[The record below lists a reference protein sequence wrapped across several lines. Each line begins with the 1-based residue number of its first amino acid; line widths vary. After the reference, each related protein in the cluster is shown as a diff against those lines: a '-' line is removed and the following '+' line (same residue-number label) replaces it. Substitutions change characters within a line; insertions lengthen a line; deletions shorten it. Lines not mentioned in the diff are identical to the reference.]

1 MAYHFNDNVYTKSFT
16 PREYQVEL
24 LDAAK
29 ERNIIVCLGTG
40 SGKIFIATKLIQE
53 LANAIRRPFHHGGKR
68 TFYLVDTVAMVA
80 QQASYIR
87 HLTDLK
93 VGEYT
98 SSDAMDIWDTEDW
111 EQEFR
116 ENQVLVMT
124 SQICLEILQCGF
136 LQMNYLNLIILDE
149 CHRALQDHPIRQ
161 IMKEYVTSYEQPRI
175 LGLTAPLLNST
186 CDPGRLEGE
195 LKRLEM
201 VLHSTAETA
210 SDIVSVLRYCTRPK
224 ELVLECSLPTPGT
237 LDEIL
242 ELQVQNA
249 FTFLNDHRYDPSEV
263 YEDEFQEELKG
274 IPDPKIDPQ
283 KIFNDFLDVLHTLG
297 PWCADRA
304 ALVLLIQ
311 LEKLKVK
318 TPYERHFLLLCM
330 VSSVMVKIRAICD
343 DIFQKY
349 DEKERIYR
357 FSSPKVLRLLEI
369 LRQFKPE
376 KLPEE
381 KPEEN
386 ETKQLHEDGDLK
398 IDTERRNSSEE
409 NINTVN
415 GEEDIVN
422 DAKVAVAKENEIA
435 ESDEGRSDELALNV
449 SKNSVAE
456 KIMSCDAEIELSTN
470 TFSDGSIVQESE
482 SVPICPSDDKEL
494 CESEVLTEKEECVN
508 SDTNCGMVDCL
519 LKNNNMNDLSLHCT
533 PDELCSPELD
543 KINFVKDVPSVENCT
558 DISNSSSEIGI
569 KHCTIVPLLCEEL
582 DSNENSKVSVIESSF
597 QYRSNDTC
605 HCTTDCDKIQTD
617 HIDSDVS
624 KEISLKNNEL
634 RSVSVT
640 PSNSRADFY
649 PRNRGS
655 RFARRGYQRD
665 DVSARGN
672 RNDVTNRQYRNMQQD
687 DMDALCGIV
696 FVEQRF
702 TAKILYHLLNDLRRH
717 DEDFS
722 FLMTQ
727 YTVDKVAD
735 PVTDPREAE
744 IEHRKQEEVLK
755 RFRMREC
762 NLLVGTS
769 VLEEGID
776 IPKCN
781 LVIHFNVPLVYRS
794 YVQSKGRARAQ
805 DAYYILMI
813 EEDRTQN
820 FIYELAKYFEI
831 EQMLLRKCA
840 NREPSEEEELEAD
853 KYTDLVEAYRP
864 GDCPNSPSVNMAT
877 AVALVNRYC
886 AKLPSDT
893 FTRLTPLWNVKTVT
907 ENDHTSYICT
917 VRLPINS
924 PVKQD
929 IVGPPMPTRVLARRI
944 AALEACK
951 VLHRAQELDDNLMP
965 VGKESF
971 RVHEEE
977 ETTLAL
983 EELEEMVPRDSSE
996 PRPGTTKRRQY
1007 YYKRIAD
1014 ALTDCRPIPGQ
1025 PAYLYHISMVL
1036 TCPLPEEQ
1044 NTRGRKIYPPE
1055 DSPQGFGILTL
1066 KQIPKICPFPI
1077 FTRSGEVSVKL
1088 ELSGSG
1094 VILTPDKL
1102 EKIVTF
1108 LNYTFT
1114 SVLRLQKYLM
1124 MFDPQA
1130 SENSYFIVP
1139 TRKYKGGIAEVD
1151 WDFLDRIYENRDLRP
1166 HPVPEEDRVGFA
1178 FEAARYH
1185 DAVIMPWYRNQD
1197 QPQYFYVAEICG
1209 HLNPKSSFPGSEYKT
1224 FDEYYFKKYSIQI
1237 QNSKQPLLDV
1247 DHTSAR
1253 LNFLTPRYVNRKGV
1267 ALPTSSEETKR
1278 AKRENLE
1285 QKQILVPELCTVHP
1299 FPASLWRKAVCL
1311 PCILYRINAL
1321 LLADQIRRHVASSIA
1336 LGHENLNPGF
1346 EWPPLDFGWSLADV
1360 LKKSKENAK
1369 NAEQNKDKP
1378 GDDKNEKNDNEKKPE
1393 LEGIEEK
1400 KEEDSEMKE
1409 KSANEILTEEEKKLR
1424 GDWMEIG
1431 TWSNDMANHEPMSF
1445 SELSDADD
1453 FDMNVALPSN
1463 LTMVDEDAEL
1473 AGLHSGGSD
1482 WGTGIQA
1489 RKGRERVRY
1498 GSPSSW
1504 MGTGGYFGGLEQD
1517 LEGYETDDTCSEPGN
1532 EFDQSDSSDLQG
1544 SSGLR
1549 IEFKSEN
1556 VAEAIEDER
1565 EVQKRE
1571 RRHATIR
1578 QNSDSSGN
1586 DDEIPWNWEK
1596 DNDDDLHKLTEKY
1609 IEQFHEAT
1617 EKNRKFIE
1625 DSGTLIRSNQPLVII
1640 RKGSQHSPQNQNIMS
1655 APDVN
1660 KPEPKP
1666 PVMDTKKASQEL
1678 ILPCNQFTSLQITT
1692 VKFNLKL
1699 SPERADNNDSGLSV
1713 DGSSEESEVEGVDSV
1728 HSEAS
1733 DSDDTWREN
1742 DQDEDIINKFSFDA
1756 QPDLQGHPGPSPSV
1770 ILQAL
1775 TMSNANDG
1783 INLERLE
1790 TIGDSFLKYAITTYL
1805 YCTYDNIHEGKLSHL
1820 RSKQVSNL
1828 NLYRLGRRK
1837 VFGESMIAT
1846 KFEPHDNWL
1855 PPCYYVPRELEQALI
1870 EAGVPAS
1877 HWNQADLPALR
1888 DLSRDEICELVRER
1902 SEKLRKTSTGE
1913 DGITEEVLITSGSYS
1928 NIENLPCFI
1937 PYNLI
1942 TQHSIPDKSVAD
1954 CVEALIGAY
1963 LIACGPRGALLF
1975 MAWLGIC
1982 VLPKEEVSFSVSYPD
1997 IDHSRPVGSL
2007 LPLKSNSE
2015 ENSVTTV
2022 KWKQVRYGTLKAPRS
2037 PLLRNVSNP
2046 EAELKKLLDGYE
2058 VFERRIGYKFRDRSY
2073 LLQSLT
2079 HASYSPNR
2087 LTDCY
2092 QRLEFLGDAVLDY
2105 LITRH
2110 LYEDS
2115 RQHSPGALTDLRS
2128 ALVNNTIFASLAV
2141 RYGFHKYFR
2150 HLSPGLNEVVDR
2162 FVRIQEENGH
2172 TISEEYYLIEEEE
2185 CEEAEDVEVPK
2196 ALGDVFESVA
2206 GAIFLDSGMSLDAVW
2221 RVYYRMMKTEI
2232 EQFSTNVPKSP
2243 IRELLELEPETAK
2256 FGKPE
2261 KLADGRRV
2269 RVTVEVF
2276 GKGTFKGIGR
2286 NYRIA
2291 KCTAAKCA
2299 LKQLKKKGLLSRKM

>member
-29 ERNIIVCLGTG
+29 ERNIIVCLG
-40 SGKIFIATKLIQE
+40 SAAGKIFIATKLIQE
-53 LANAIRRPFHHGGKR
+53 LASIVRKPWRGGGKR
-68 TFYLVDTVAMVA
+68 TLYVVDTPTLVA
-80 QQASYIR
+80 QQAAYIR
-87 HLTDLK
+87 HLTDLS
-93 VGEYT
+93 VGEYVL
-98 SSDAMDIWDTEDW
+98 DTEEEQAIWSVDW
-111 EQEFR
+111 ETELQTH
-116 ENQVLVMT
+116 QVLVMT
-124 SQICLEILQCGF
+124 STVCFQVFRCGF
-136 LQMNYLNLIILDE
+136 LSFVDINLIVLDE
-149 CHRALQDHPIRQ
+149 CHRAVRNHPVQQ
-161 IMKEYVTSYEQPRI
+161 IMRDFDKCRQRPRV
-175 LGLTAPLLNST
+175 LGLTAPLLNNT
-186 CDPGRLEGE
+186 CDPARLEGE
-195 LKRLEM
+195 IRRLEIS
-201 VLHSTAETA
+201 LHSTAETA
-210 SDIVSVLRYCTRPK
+210 SDIVSVLSEKESGEVTRSGPGNFSGIVRTVMPGFSSLGRYCARPK
-224 ELVLECSLPTPGT
+224 EVVVEYGLHVAGK
-237 LDEIL
+237 LDFIL
-242 ELQVQNA
+242 EQQVQDA
-249 FTFLNDHRYDPSEV
+249 ISFINDHRYDPSEV
-263 YEDEFQEELKG
+263 YDEEFQEELKG
-274 IPDPKIDPQ
+274 IPDPKIDPI
-283 KIFNDFLDVLHTLG
+283 KIFDEFLNVLHTLG

-304 ALVLLIQ
+304 ALVLLIH

-343 DIFQKY
+343 DVFQEY
-349 DEKERIYR
+349 DDRDRIYN
-357 FSSPKVLRLLEI
+357 FSSPKVLRVLEV
-369 LRQFKPE
+369 LKQFKPA
-376 KLPEE
+376 
-381 KPEEN
+381 
-386 ETKQLHEDGDLK
+386 QLRED
-398 IDTERRNSSEE
+398 
-409 NINTVN
+409 
-415 GEEDIVN
+415 
-422 DAKVAVAKENEIA
+422 
-435 ESDEGRSDELALNV
+435 
-449 SKNSVAE
+449 KNSVACLPE
-456 KIMSCDAEIELSTN
+456 NDSKDPKPLPSN
-470 TFSDGSIVQESE
+470 GE
-482 SVPICPSDDKEL
+482 SVNFKSDKQVAADEVSSLSSKSDIMEKKEENCAECL
-494 CESEVLTEKEECVN
+494 CEDQSTLVSETEECSASTEETLQLVVNNISPPTMLEVNSLPEEIPLVETCNSETSNCSNSDCQSKTLANESDLKVCDHENTDCDNKNCSHIPNSAAILLTEKVVNQVSQMNGVCSNKLININ
-508 SDTNCGMVDCL
+508 SDEEQKDLTNEKSQPIETNSET
-519 LKNNNMNDLSLHCT
+519 KNEISEKKLGNSA
-533 PDELCSPELD
+533 EASPT
-543 KINFVKDVPSVENCT
+543 KSTSSVNKTADNSPKRENRQ
-558 DISNSSSEIGI
+558 
-569 KHCTIVPLLCEEL
+569 
-582 DSNENSKVSVIESSF
+582 ESSF
-597 QYRSNDTC
+597 HGQS
-605 HCTTDCDKIQTD
+605 
-617 HIDSDVS
+617 
-624 KEISLKNNEL
+624 
-634 RSVSVT
+634 
-640 PSNSRADFY
+640 
-649 PRNRGS
+649 
-655 RFARRGYQRD
+655 RGYTG
-665 DVSARGN
+665 RGKGPRFN
-672 RNDVTNRQYRNMQQD
+672 RRFFREDASGKNGDMPFRHYRNLMQD
-687 DMDALCGIV
+687 DADALCGIV

-702 TAKILYHLLNDLRRH
+702 TAKILYHLLNDIRRC

-722 FLMTQ
+722 FLAAQ
-727 YTVDKVAD
+727 YTVDKIAD

-776 IPKCN
+776 VPKCN
-781 LVIHFNVPLVYRS
+781 LVILFDPPLSYRS
-794 YVQSKGRARAQ
+794 YVQCKGRARAQ
-805 DAYYILMI
+805 DAHFVLLVAEDHVNQCVHDLAQYY
-813 EEDRTQN
+813 
-820 FIYELAKYFEI
+820 EI

-840 NREPSEEEELEAD
+840 NREPPEDEEQEAD
-853 KYTDLVEAYRP
+853 KYSDCIEAYSP
-864 GDCPNSPSVNMAT
+864 INSPSNASVNMAT
-877 AVALVNRYC
+877 AVTLVNRYC

-893 FTRLTPLWNVKTVT
+893 FTRLTPMCSTRKVRSSDQTI
-907 ENDHTSYICT
+907 YICT

-929 IVGPPMPTRVLARRI
+929 IVGLPMPTRVLARRI
-944 AALEACK
+944 AALEACRI
-951 VLHRAQELDDNLMP
+951 LHKARELDDNLLP
-965 VGKESF
+965 VGKEGF
-971 RVHEEE
+971 RVPEEE
-977 ETTLAL
+977 EELA
-983 EELEEMVPRDSSE
+983 S
-996 PRPGTTKRRQY
+996 GI
-1007 YYKRIAD
+1007 IAD
-1014 ALTDCRPIPGQ
+1014 ALTDCRPTPGQ
-1025 PAYLYHISMVL
+1025 PAFLYYISMVL

-1055 DSPQGFGILTL
+1055 DSMQGFGILTL
-1066 KQIPKICPFPI
+1066 KEIPKICPFPI
-1077 FTRSGEVSVKL
+1077 FTRSGEVRVKL
-1088 ELSGSG
+1088 ELTETQ
-1094 VILTPDKL
+1094 VLLTEEKI
-1102 EKIVTF
+1102 EKIVAF

-1130 SENSYFIVP
+1130 SENSYFIIP
-1139 TRKYKGGIAEVD
+1139 TKKEDKDSPAEVD

-1166 HPVPEEDRVGFA
+1166 RPVPQEERANFA
-1178 FEAARYH
+1178 FDPVKYH

-1224 FDEYYFKKYSIQI
+1224 FDEYYFKKYNIQI

-1311 PCILYRINAL
+1311 PCVLYRVNAL
-1321 LLADQIRRHVASSIA
+1321 LLADQIRCQVAASVG
-1336 LGHENLNPGF
+1336 LGRQQLSNDF

-1360 LKKSKENAK
+1360 LKKSKENAAK
-1369 NAEQNKDKP
+1369 NALKEKGEPKESSNDENSIKADDDNIKDKVEKQD
-1378 GDDKNEKNDNEKKPE
+1378 GAVNEDNS
-1393 LEGIEEK
+1393 G
-1400 KEEDSEMKE
+1400 EEDKDQKQ
-1409 KSANEILTEEEKKLR
+1409 KSANEILTEEEKKLQ

-1431 TWSNDMANHEPMSF
+1431 TWSNEMANQQPKTF
-1445 SELSDADD
+1445 DLPIDD
-1453 FDMNVALPSN
+1453 FDPNVALPSN
-1463 LTMVDEDAEL
+1463 LTLLGEDDEL
-1473 AGLHSGGSD
+1473 MQLHAGGSD
-1482 WGTGIQA
+1482 WGTGICA
-1489 RKGRERVRY
+1489 RRKDYVRY

-1504 MGTGGYFGGLEQD
+1504 MGFGGMGGGFGGMEQELD
-1517 LEGYETDDTCSEPGN
+1517 GFESDDSYSEQGN
-1532 EFDQSDSSDLQG
+1532 DFDQSDSSDLQG
-1544 SSGLR
+1544 TSGLR
-1549 IEFKSEN
+1549 IEFKSDN
-1556 VAEAIEDER
+1556 VAEAVEDEQ
-1565 EVQKRE
+1565 EAQKRE
-1571 RRHATIR
+1571 RRNAVRSSEANGMESDIPWDWDEKSKDEDEDEELEDLTLKYQQQFENATKTNEELIHNSGILLNKNESLTIAR
-1578 QNSDSSGN
+1578 KSAQGTQVPSVFVEVMPQKLDRRHIDLTQPLTHNQEADFIAGEFIIFKSLKSVGYDQKQPNADSGISEDEMSRTSRTDPLGSDSE
-1586 DDEIPWNWEK
+1586 DLMEMDEWEGG
-1596 DNDDDLHKLTEKY
+1596 D
-1609 IEQFHEAT
+1609 
-1617 EKNRKFIE
+1617 
-1625 DSGTLIRSNQPLVII
+1625 
-1640 RKGSQHSPQNQNIMS
+1640 
-1655 APDVN
+1655 
-1660 KPEPKP
+1660 
-1666 PVMDTKKASQEL
+1666 
-1678 ILPCNQFTSLQITT
+1678 
-1692 VKFNLKL
+1692 
-1699 SPERADNNDSGLSV
+1699 
-1713 DGSSEESEVEGVDSV
+1713 EE
-1728 HSEAS
+1728 
-1733 DSDDTWREN
+1733 T
-1742 DQDEDIINKFSFDA
+1742 DIISKFSFDA
-1756 QPDLQGHPGPSPSV
+1756 QPDLNGHAGPSPSI

-1877 HWNQADLPALR
+1877 HWNRADLPALR
-1888 DLSRDEICELVRER
+1888 EMTRDEICALVRER
-1902 SEKLRKTSTGE
+1902 GEQLRA
-1913 DGITEEVLITSGSYS
+1913 ITEGEELTHPTVASALLTAPEGTSVES
-1928 NIENLPCFI
+1928 LPCFI

-1982 VLPKEEVSFSVSYPD
+1982 VLPKEEVTLSQQTGEN
-1997 IDHSRPVGSL
+1997 RKVGSL
-2007 LPLKSNSE
+2007 PEVKTE
-2015 ENSVTTV
+2015 EDGNVV
-2022 KWKQVRYGTLKAPRS
+2022 WKQVQYGSLKAPRS
-2037 PLLRNVSNP
+2037 PLLRHVSDP
-2046 EAELKKLLDGYE
+2046 EGELNKLLDGYE
-2058 VFERRIGYKFRDRSY
+2058 AFEKRIGYRFRDRSY
-2073 LLQSLT
+2073 LLQALT

-2141 RYGFHKYFR
+2141 RHGFHKFFR
-2150 HLSPGLNEVVDR
+2150 HLSPGLNDVVDR

-2206 GAIFLDSGMSLDAVW
+2206 GAIFLDSNMSLDAVW
-2221 RVYYRMMKTEI
+2221 RVYYRMMKGEI